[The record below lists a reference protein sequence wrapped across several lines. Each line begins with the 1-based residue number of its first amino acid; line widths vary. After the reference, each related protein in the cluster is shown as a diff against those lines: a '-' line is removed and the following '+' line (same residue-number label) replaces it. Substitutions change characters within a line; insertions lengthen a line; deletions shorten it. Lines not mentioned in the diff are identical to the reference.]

1 MSARAATFLGPVEGE
16 LTDGEQMI
24 LASISKLRCE
34 VKEIADQLKKQQD
47 RKKYHAEYY
56 QKRKAKEAKKKK
68 EKQVDDNRLTNHNK
82 HCLEGSRDKRLPFAE
97 WAKVLKQFVDR
108 GLSAYN
114 FMTWLSWTWNHNT
127 FRHVPITKSGGYM
140 NVFIGMSGDKP
151 LRHKYS
157 ERDVTGRVRVRT
169 FKTPVQLE
177 PLGQALWW
185 HWGYAVLM
193 QVVSEVAD
201 EPWYEKLGDA
211 WHRPMQVMQGAFG
224 CYQIREGLIFDPTE
238 TDLVLATKGYQ
249 AMRPTL
255 ECGWGACLKGLSC
268 KEEPFIAPKL

>member
-1 MSARAATFLGPVEGE
+1 MSARAAVLGE
-16 LTDGEQMI
+16 LELTGGERLI
-24 LASISKLRCE
+24 LESIGKLRTE
-34 VKEIADQLKKQQD
+34 VRGLAGELKKLQD

-56 QKRKAKEAKKKK
+56 QKRKATNAKTKKKK
-68 EKQVDDNRLTNHNK
+68 EVVDTRLPNADR
-82 HCLEGSRDKRLPFAE
+82 HCLEGRRDQRLPFAE
-97 WAKVLKQFVDR
+97 WAQMLKQFADR

-114 FMTWLSWTWNHNT
+114 FLTWLSWTWNHNT
-127 FRHVPITKSGGYM
+127 YRHAPITKSGGYM
-140 NVFIGMSGDKP
+140 NLFIGMSGDKP

-157 ERDVTGRVRVRT
+157 ERDVTGRVRIRT
-169 FKTPVQLE
+169 FKTPVQLDPFRE
-177 PLGQALWW
+177 AKWW

-193 QVVSEVAD
+193 QVVNEVAD

-211 WHRPMQVMQGAFG
+211 WHRPMKVMQGAFG
-224 CYQIREGLIFDPTE
+224 CYQIREGLVFDPSE